1 LKSIYDFIVEP
12 LGDEYSNKIKVG
24 DKQLIVNT
32 GIEDFKFVNRLAK
45 VLETPKAFSTGIK
58 TGDTIVIHQNVFR
71 TFYDMKGNK
80 KKSRS
85 WFKDNLYFC
94 AADQIYLYKNKTGWH
109 SFNDRCFITP
119 IKDKESLTLEKEQS
133 LIGILKY
140 GNSFLKALNINP
152 GDLVGYKPNGEW
164 EFLIEGKR
172 LYCMK
177 SNDIVIKYEHK
188 GNEEEYNP
196 SWANSC

>member
-1 LKSIYDFIVEP
+1 LKSVYDFIVEP
-12 LGDEYSNKIKVG
+12 LGEEYSNKINIG
-24 DKQLIVNT
+24 DKQLVINT

-45 VLETPKAFSTGIK
+45 VLETPKAFSTRIK

-71 TFYDMKGNK
+71 TFYNMKGDK

-94 AADQIYLYKNKTGWH
+94 AVDQIYLYKNKTGWH
-109 SFNDRCFITP
+109 SFNDRCFIIP

-140 GNSFLKALNINP
+140 GNSSLEALNISP
-152 GDLVGYKPNGEW
+152 GDLVGYKPNSEW
-164 EFLIEGKR
+164 EFLIDGKR

-177 SNDIVIKYEHK
+177 SNDIVIKYEYK

>member
-1 LKSIYDFIVEP
+1 MTTSIRISIRSRFEFTTRIRGLIFIRRHSRSV
-12 LGDEYSNKIKVG
+12 
-24 DKQLIVNT
+24 VNT

-119 IKDKESLTLEKEQS
+119 IKYKLSLNQDL
-133 LIGILKY
+133 LF
-140 GNSFLKALNINP
+140 FLLP
-152 GDLVGYKPNGEW
+152 L
-164 EFLIEGKR
+164 
-172 LYCMK
+172 M
-177 SNDIVIKYEHK
+177 S
-188 GNEEEYNP
+188 
-196 SWANSC
+196 

>member
-1 LKSIYDFIVEP
+1 MKSVYDFIVEP
-12 LGDEYSNKIKVG
+12 LGEEYSNEIKIG
-24 DKQLIVNT
+24 NKQLVINT

-45 VLETPKAFSTGIK
+45 VLETPKAFSTKIK
-58 TGDTIVIHQNVFR
+58 IGDTIVIHQNVFR
-71 TFYDMKGNK
+71 TFYNMQGDK

-85 WFKDNLYFC
+85 WFKDSLYFC
-94 AADQIYLYKNKTGWH
+94 AVDQIYLYKNKAGWH
-109 SFNDRCFITP
+109 SFNDRCFIIP

-152 GDLVGYKPNGEW
+152 GDLVGYTPNSEW

-196 SWANSC
+196 SWSNSC

>member
-1 LKSIYDFIVEP
+1 MNSLYDFIVEP
-12 LGDEYSNKIKVG
+12 LGDEYSNKIKFG

-58 TGDTIVIHQNVFR
+58 IGDTVVIHQNVFR

-85 WFKDNLYFC
+85 WFKNKLYFG

-109 SFNDRCFITP
+109 AFN
-119 IKDKESLTLEKEQS
+119 E
-133 LIGILKY
+133 
-140 GNSFLKALNINP
+140 
-152 GDLVGYKPNGEW
+152 
-164 EFLIEGKR
+164 
-172 LYCMK
+172 
-177 SNDIVIKYEHK
+177 
-188 GNEEEYNP
+188 
-196 SWANSC
+196 

>member
-1 LKSIYDFIVEP
+1 
-12 LGDEYSNKIKVG
+12 
-24 DKQLIVNT
+24 
-32 GIEDFKFVNRLAK
+32 
-45 VLETPKAFSTGIK
+45 
-58 TGDTIVIHQNVFR
+58 
-71 TFYDMKGNK
+71 M
-80 KKSRS
+80 
-85 WFKDNLYFC
+85 
-94 AADQIYLYKNKTGWH
+94 
-109 SFNDRCFITP
+109 
-119 IKDKESLTLEKEQS
+119 EKEQN

-140 GNSFLKALNINP
+140 GNSFLEALNINP

-196 SWANSC
+196 SWSNSC

>member
-1 LKSIYDFIVEP
+1 MKGIYDFIVEP

-24 DKQLIVNT
+24 DKQLVVNT

-71 TFYDMKGNK
+71 TFYDMRGNK

-94 AADQIYLYKNKTGWH
+94 AADQIYLYKNKAGWH
-109 SFNDRCFITP
+109 SFNDRCFIIP

-140 GNSFLKALNINP
+140 GNSSLKALNINP
-152 GDLVGYKPNGEW
+152 GDLVGYTPNGEW

-177 SNDIVIKYEHK
+177 SNDIVIKYEHE

-196 SWANSC
+196 SWSNSC